1 MLKLKKILVTGGAGF
16 IGSHFVDLCLS
27 QGIQVVNFDALLEG
41 SMLEHGPEKTHANY
55 EFNQID
61 LTQSF
66 EVPDDIDA
74 IVHFAAQTHV
84 DRSITDTYSFVSS
97 NILGT
102 YNLLLKTVGK
112 NIRFHLVSTDEVY
125 GDVIGIDKPCDEV
138 SNIHSSS
145 PYSAS
150 KAGSEQLVMAWG
162 RTFGIDYT
170 ITRGCNTIGER
181 QNPEKLFP
189 KFIYNAQN
197 DIDLPVYGDG
207 TAIRQYIHV
216 SDHVAAIFKV
226 LAEAE
231 SCSVWNVCADLSCSI
246 NEIVDFLRGHYPNLK
261 TTDKENRLGHD
272 LKYWIDNSKITN
284 QFGWKPLYLGQNILI
299 QSLNEIN

>member
-1 MLKLKKILVTGGAGF
+1 
-16 IGSHFVDLCLS
+16 
-27 QGIQVVNFDALLEG
+27 VVNFDALLEG

-66 EVPDDIDA
+66 EVPGDIDA

-162 RTFGIDYT
+162 RTFGIQKNYFLS
-170 ITRGCNTIGER
+170 
-181 QNPEKLFP
+181 LF
-189 KFIYNAQN
+189 
-197 DIDLPVYGDG
+197 
-207 TAIRQYIHV
+207 TT
-216 SDHVAAIFKV
+216 
-226 LAEAE
+226 
-231 SCSVWNVCADLSCSI
+231 
-246 NEIVDFLRGHYPNLK
+246 LK
-261 TTDKENRLGHD
+261 M
-272 LKYWIDNSKITN
+272 
-284 QFGWKPLYLGQNILI
+284 ILI
-299 QSLNEIN
+299 FLFTAMAQQLDNIFMFLIMSQLFSRF